1 MTRFAPFSAGNR
13 FSMNYESL
21 KEFITR
27 LESEGELARITQPVS
42 PILEIAEITDRVSKS
57 PNGGKALLF
66 ENVEGSTMRVL
77 INAFG
82 SWRRIQMA
90 LGVSKLEKIARDIE
104 RFIKIAPPTT
114 LMDKA
119 RLLPMLLQA
128 SNFPPKTVS
137 ERQASCQEVVL
148 TGDAVDLG
156 RIPILQCWPNDAGRF
171 ITYPIVINRSL
182 DRKIRNVGLYRM
194 QVFDKQTTAM
204 HWHIHKDGAHFFHE
218 YQKAGQRMEVAVAI
232 GADPAS
238 CYAASAPLPYG
249 IDEFLLAGFI
259 RKKAVP
265 LVKCKTVD
273 LEVPAHAEIVLEGY
287 IDPSE
292 MRLEGPFGDH
302 TGYYSQDGDYPV
314 FHITAITHR
323 KDPVY
328 LTTIVGIPPQEDF
341 YLGKATE
348 RIFLPLLRTQ
358 LPEIVDMNM
367 PLEGVFHN
375 CVIVSIDKRY
385 PMQAR
390 RIMTTL
396 WGLGQ
401 MSFVKTIVAVD
412 ADIDV
417 HNEEEIL
424 KLLLN
429 GVDLEQDLFFSEGI
443 LDVLNHASDQALYG
457 SKLGIDATRKI
468 DGEPPRHIAE
478 QGTQY
483 PDPGI
488 IDEIR
493 KNFPAIEN
501 CRMIQISPARPIL
514 LVAFNKTGPG
524 QAADFIRNFFASDA
538 FSSIGVLLVL
548 ESHVDLDNTSKVLWK
563 LFNNLDPKRDIQ
575 IAGQRIG
582 IDVTRKL
589 PEEGYQ
595 QDWPD
600 EIVMSEEIVKK
611 VDQKWHH
618 LLNVKP

>member
-1 MTRFAPFSAGNR
+1 
-13 FSMNYESL
+13 MNYESL

-27 LESEGELARITQPVS
+27 LESEGELVRIAEPVS

-57 PNGGKALLF
+57 PDGGKALLF
-66 ENVEGSTMRVL
+66 ENVEGSVMPVL

-90 LGVSKLEKIARDIE
+90 LGVSNLEKIAREIE

-119 RLLPMLLQA
+119 KLLPMLLQA

-137 ERQASCQEVVL
+137 AKQASCQEVVM

-156 RIPILQCWPNDAGRF
+156 RIPILQCWPDDAGRF

-182 DRKIRNVGLYRM
+182 DQSIRNVGLYRM
-194 QVFDKQTTAM
+194 QVYDKNTTAM

-218 YQKAGQRMEVAVAI
+218 YQKANQRMEVAVAI

-265 LVKCKTVD
+265 LVKCKTVN

-287 IDPSE
+287 IDPAE

-314 FHITAITHR
+314 FHVTAITHR

-375 CVIVSIDKRY
+375 CVIVSLEKRY

-396 WGLGQ
+396 WGMGQ
-401 MSFVKTIVAVD
+401 MSFVKTIIAVD
-412 ADIDV
+412 ADVDV
-417 HNEEEIL
+417 QNEADVL

-429 GVDLEQDLFFSEGI
+429 ETDLEQDLFFSEGI

-468 DGEPPRHIAE
+468 DGEPPR
-478 QGTQY
+478 QKLLGVSQ
-483 PDPGI
+483 PSDS
-488 IDEIR
+488 EITKR
-493 KNFPAIEN
+493 LQEKFTEVQSSRVVNTS
-501 CRMIQISPARPIL
+501 QQRPIL
-514 LVAFNKTGPG
+514 LIALNKTGPG
-524 QAADFIRNFFASDA
+524 QSKEFIRNFLKDDA
-538 FSSIGVLLVL
+538 LQSIGVLLIL
-548 ESHVDLDNTSKVLWK
+548 EAHVDLDNNSQVLWK

-582 IDVTRKL
+582 VDLTRKL

-595 QDWPD
+595 QDWPE
-600 EIVMSEEIVKK
+600 EIVMSDDIIQK
-611 VDQKWHH
+611 VDQKWRQ
-618 LLNVKP
+618 LLNAKS

>member
-1 MTRFAPFSAGNR
+1 MT
-13 FSMNYESL
+13 YKSL

-27 LESEGELARITQPVS
+27 LESEGELVRVAELVS

-57 PNGGKALLF
+57 TDGGKALLF
-66 ENVEGSTMRVL
+66 ENVEGSTIPVL

-90 LGVSKLEKIARDIE
+90 LGVSSLETIAREIE
-104 RFIKIAPPTT
+104 QFINIAPPAT
-114 LMDKA
+114 LIDKA
-119 RLLPMLLQA
+119 KLIPMLLQA
-128 SNFPPKTVS
+128 SSFPPKTVS
-137 ERQASCQEVVL
+137 AGRASCQEVIL
-148 TGDAVDLG
+148 TGGAVDLD

-182 DRKIRNVGLYRM
+182 DQSIRNVGLYRM
-194 QVFDKQTTAM
+194 QVFDKRTTAM

-218 YQKAGQRMEVAVAI
+218 YRKANQRMEVAVAI

-259 RKKAVP
+259 RKQPVP
-265 LVKCKTVD
+265 LVKCKTVN

-287 IDPSE
+287 IDPAE
-292 MRLEGPFGDH
+292 LRLEGPFGDH

-358 LPEIVDMNM
+358 LPEIIDMNM

-375 CVIVSIDKRY
+375 CVLVSIEKRY

-396 WGLGQ
+396 WGMGQ
-401 MSFVKTIVAVD
+401 MSFVKTIIAVD
-412 ADIDV
+412 ADVDV
-417 HNEEEIL
+417 QNEEEVL

-429 GVDLEQDLFFSEGI
+429 EADLERDLFFSEGI
-443 LDVLNHASDQALYG
+443 LDVLNHASDKALYG
-457 SKLGIDATRKI
+457 SKLGIDATQAI
-468 DGEPPRHIAE
+468 DGEPPRNNA
-478 QGTQY
+478 QNQTQ
-483 PDPGI
+483 PIDSGI
-488 IDEIR
+488 TERIKEKFPEINNSR
-493 KNFPAIEN
+493 VINSSQ
-501 CRMIQISPARPIL
+501 RRPIL
-514 LVAFNKTGPG
+514 LTALNKTIPG
-524 QAADFIRNFFASDA
+524 QGSELIRKFFEDDA
-538 FSSIGVLLVL
+538 LQSVGVFLVL
-548 ESHVDLDNTSKVLWK
+548 ETHVDLDNISQVLWK

-575 IAGQRIG
+575 IEGQRLG

-595 QDWPD
+595 QNWPE
-600 EIVMSEEIVKK
+600 EIVMTEKIIQK
-611 VDQKWHH
+611 VDQKWHQI
-618 LLNVKP
+618 LNV

>member
-1 MTRFAPFSAGNR
+1 
-13 FSMNYESL
+13 MNYESL

-27 LESEGELARITQPVS
+27 LESEGELVCITEPVS

-57 PNGGKALLF
+57 ADGGKALLF
-66 ENVEGSTMRVL
+66 ENVEGSAMPVL

-90 LGVSKLEKIARDIE
+90 LGVSSLEKIAREIE
-104 RFIKIAPPTT
+104 RFIKIAPPAT

-119 RLLPMLLQA
+119 KLLPMLLQA

-137 ERQASCQEVVL
+137 TGQASCQEVVM
-148 TGDAVDLG
+148 TGDAVDLDC
-156 RIPILQCWPNDAGRF
+156 IPILQCWPNDAGRF

-182 DRKIRNVGLYRM
+182 DQSIRNVGLYRM
-194 QVFDKQTTAM
+194 QVFDKRTTAM

-218 YQKAGQRMEVAVAI
+218 YRKANKRMEVAVAI

-259 RKKAVP
+259 RKKPVP

-287 IDPSE
+287 IDPTD

-314 FHITAITHR
+314 FHVTAITHR
-323 KDPVY
+323 KNPVY

-358 LPEIVDMNM
+358 LPEITDMNM

-375 CVIVSIDKRY
+375 CVIVSIEKRY

-396 WGLGQ
+396 WGMGQ
-401 MSFVKTIVAVD
+401 MSFVKTIIAVD
-412 ADIDV
+412 ADVDV
-417 HNEEEIL
+417 QNEEEVL

-429 GVDLEQDLFFSEGI
+429 EVDLEKDLFFSEGI

-468 DGEPPRHIAE
+468 DGEPPRTMAPNE
-478 QGTQY
+478 TQ
-483 PDPGI
+483 PLDSGI
-488 IDEIR
+488 TERIKE
-493 KNFPAIEN
+493 KFPAVKNSRAIN
-501 CRMIQISPARPIL
+501 VSQKRSIV
-514 LVAFNKTGPG
+514 LVALNKTGPG
-524 QAADFIRNFFASDA
+524 QGSEFIQKFFEDDA
-538 FSSIGVLLVL
+538 LKSIGVLLVL
-548 ESHVDLDNTSKVLWK
+548 EAHVDLDNTSQVLWK
-563 LFNNLDPKRDIQ
+563 LLNNLDPKRDIQ
-575 IAGQRIG
+575 IAGQHIG

-589 PEEGYQ
+589 EEEGYQ
-595 QDWPD
+595 QNWPD
-600 EIVMSEEIVKK
+600 EIVMSDDIIQK
-611 VDQKWHH
+611 VDQKWHQ
-618 LLNVKP
+618 LFNV

>member
-1 MTRFAPFSAGNR
+1 MA
-13 FSMNYESL
+13 YESL
-21 KEFITR
+21 KEFIAR
-27 LESEGELARITQPVS
+27 LESEGELVRITEPVS

-57 PNGGKALLF
+57 LDGGKALLF
-66 ENVEGSTMRVL
+66 ENFEGSHIPVL
-77 INAFG
+77 INASG

-90 LGVSKLEKIARDIE
+90 LGVSSLEKIAQEIE
-104 RFIKIAPPTT
+104 RFIKIAPPAT

-119 RLLPMLLQA
+119 KLLPMLLQA

-137 ERQASCQEVVL
+137 AKQASCQEVVM

-156 RIPILQCWPNDAGRF
+156 RIPVLQCWPDDAGRF

-182 DRKIRNVGLYRM
+182 DQSIRNVGLYRM
-194 QVFDKQTTAM
+194 QVYDKKTTAM

-218 YQKAGQRMEVAVAI
+218 YQKANQRMEVAVAI

-259 RKKAVP
+259 RKKPVP

-287 IDPSE
+287 IDPTE

-314 FHITAITHR
+314 FHVTAITHR

-375 CVIVSIDKRY
+375 CVIVSLEKRY

-396 WGLGQ
+396 WGMGQ
-401 MSFVKTIVAVD
+401 MSFVKTIIAVD
-412 ADIDV
+412 ANVDV
-417 HNEEEIL
+417 QNETEVL

-429 GVDLEQDLFFSEGI
+429 EVDLEQDLFFSEGI

-468 DGEPPRHIAE
+468 DGEPPR
-478 QGTQY
+478 QKLSSVSQP
-483 PDPGI
+483 PDS
-488 IDEIR
+488 EITKR
-493 KNFPAIEN
+493 IKENFSGVQSSRVIN
-501 CRMIQISPARPIL
+501 ISQQRPIL
-514 LVAFNKTGPG
+514 LVALNKTEPG
-524 QAADFIRNFFASDA
+524 QGTEFIRSFFGDDA
-538 FSSIGVLLVL
+538 LQSVGVLLVL
-548 ESHVDLDNTSKVLWK
+548 EAHVDLDNTSQVLWK

-595 QDWPD
+595 QDWPE
-600 EIVMSEEIVKK
+600 EIVMSGEITQK
-611 VDQKWHH
+611 VDKKWHS
-618 LLNVKP
+618 LLNVKH

>member
-1 MTRFAPFSAGNR
+1 
-13 FSMNYESL
+13 MNYDSL
-21 KEFITR
+21 REFITR
-27 LESEGELARITQPVS
+27 LESEGELVRIAEPVS

-57 PNGGKALLF
+57 PDGGKALLF
-66 ENVEGSTMRVL
+66 ENVEGSAMPVL

-90 LGVSKLEKIARDIE
+90 LGVSSLEKIAREVE
-104 RFIKIAPPTT
+104 RFIKIAPPAT
-114 LMDKA
+114 LVDKA
-119 RLLPMLLQA
+119 KLLPMLLQA

-137 ERQASCQEVVL
+137 AKQASCQEVVM
-148 TGDAVDLG
+148 TGDDVDLG

-182 DRKIRNVGLYRM
+182 DQSIRNVGLYRM
-194 QVFDKQTTAM
+194 QVYDKNTTGM

-218 YQKAGQRMEVAVAI
+218 YQKANQRMEVAVAI

-265 LVKCKTVD
+265 LVKCKTVN

-287 IDPSE
+287 IDPAE

-314 FHITAITHR
+314 FHVTAITHR
-323 KDPVY
+323 KNPVY

-375 CVIVSIDKRY
+375 CVIVSIEKRY

-396 WGLGQ
+396 WGMGQ
-401 MSFVKTIVAVD
+401 MSFVKTIIAVD
-412 ADIDV
+412 ADVDV
-417 HNEEEIL
+417 QNEADVL

-429 GVDLEQDLFFSEGI
+429 ETDLDQDLFFSEGI

-468 DGEPPRHIAE
+468 DGEPPRQKLSVVSQPSDSEITKR
-478 QGTQY
+478 TQ
-483 PDPGI
+483 
-488 IDEIR
+488 EKFTEVKKSR
-493 KNFPAIEN
+493 VVNTS
-501 CRMIQISPARPIL
+501 QQRPIL
-514 LVAFNKTGPG
+514 LVALNKTGPK
-524 QAADFIRNFFASDA
+524 QSKKFIRNFLKDDA
-538 FSSIGVLLVL
+538 LQSIGVLLVL
-548 ESHVDLDNTSKVLWK
+548 EAHVDLDNTSQVLWK

-575 IAGQRIG
+575 ITGQRIG
-582 IDVTRKL
+582 VDLTRKL

-595 QDWPD
+595 QDWPE
-600 EIVMSEEIVKK
+600 EIVMSDDIIQK
-611 VDQKWHH
+611 VDQKWRQ
-618 LLNVKP
+618 LLNVKS